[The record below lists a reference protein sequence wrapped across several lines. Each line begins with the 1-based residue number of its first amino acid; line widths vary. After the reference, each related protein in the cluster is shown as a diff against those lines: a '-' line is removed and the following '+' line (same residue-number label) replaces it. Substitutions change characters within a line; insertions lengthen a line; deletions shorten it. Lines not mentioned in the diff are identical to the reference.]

1 MQLGA
6 RVQSH
11 ARGEFSLTS
20 IQGFLKGSSKL
31 MVVQAIMD
39 AGVLKVLCEHAHS
52 MNAKLRLNSLWALK
66 HLVYSTP
73 LEVKKACL
81 DELGPGWLKQIVCND
96 MEDSALSTGSRG
108 EESVGNATPIAM
120 STPNAAGEQVD
131 LLNAVEESREATPPE
146 EEENEEGA
154 MKMVD
159 TIGALSRIHPDLDP
173 SHKGVNL
180 GRPADGRMASLES
193 VRPKQGV
200 TMDGEGSSLQQVR
213 SDNTAVQEQ
222 GLDFIRNL
230 ICGPGAGEMI
240 DHLFR
245 ELGQDKVFD
254 ILAKKLRP
262 QVINAYKREKRLSSS
277 DNSIRHVP
285 PQPEI
290 LASVCHVIMHIA
302 ASSPRHR
309 QLLIS
314 QTELLRSLIA
324 LFDHAN
330 RGVRCCCAWVVI
342 NLTWVD
348 DQSDALNC
356 KARAMEL
363 KRLGVVQKLEAL
375 EQDPEL
381 DVRERVKT
389 AMSQITSLLR

>member
-1 MQLGA
+1 
-6 RVQSH
+6 
-11 ARGEFSLTS
+11 
-20 IQGFLKGSSKL
+20 
-31 MVVQAIMD
+31 MD

-66 HLVYSTP
+66 HLVYLTP
-73 LEVKKACL
+73 TDVKKACL
-81 DELGPGWLKQIVCND
+81 DQLGPGWLKQIVCND
-96 MEDSALSTGSRG
+96 TEDSALPAGNRG

-146 EEENEEGA
+146 EEENEDGD

-159 TIGALSRIHPDLDP
+159 TIGALSRIHSDFES
-173 SHKGVNL
+173 SHKGLNL
-180 GRPADGRMASLES
+180 GRSAKGRMASSES
-193 VRPKQGV
+193 LRPGHG
-200 TMDGEGSSLQQVR
+200 MMMEGEGSSLKQAR

-230 ICGPGAGEMI
+230 ICGPGAAEMI
-240 DHLFR
+240 DYLFR

-262 QVINAYKREKRLSSS
+262 QVINAYKREKRLSSLE
-277 DNSIRHVP
+277 NSVRHLP
-285 PQPEI
+285 PQTEI
-290 LASVCHVIMHIA
+290 IVSVCHIISHIA
-302 ASSPRHR
+302 AGAPRHR

-314 QTELLRSLIA
+314 QTELLRSLIS
-324 LFDHAN
+324 LFDHTN
-330 RGVRCCCAWVVI
+330 RNVRSCCAWVVI

-348 DQSDALNC
+348 DHSDTSNC

-389 AMSQITSLLR
+389 AMYQITNLLR

>member
-1 MQLGA
+1 M
-6 RVQSH
+6 VN
-11 ARGEFSLTS
+11 
-20 IQGFLKGSSKL
+20 SKL
-31 MVVQAIMD
+31 MFEQAIMD

-66 HLVYSTP
+66 HLVYLTP
-73 LEVKKACL
+73 NDVKKACL
-81 DELGPGWLKQIVCND
+81 DQLGPGWLKQIVCND
-96 MEDSALSTGSRG
+96 TEDSALSTGNRG

-131 LLNAVEESREATPPE
+131 LLNAVEESREVTPPE
-146 EEENEEGA
+146 EEGNEDA
-154 MKMVD
+154 DMKMGD
-159 TIGALSRIHPDLDP
+159 TIGALSQSHPDFDIG
-173 SHKGVNL
+173 HKGLNL
-180 GRPADGRMASLES
+180 DRSTNGRMASSES
-193 VRPKQGV
+193 LRPRHG
-200 TMDGEGSSLQQVR
+200 TMAEGGGNLLKLAR

-230 ICGPGAGEMI
+230 ICGPGAAEMI
-240 DHLFR
+240 DYLFR

-277 DNSIRHVP
+277 DNSTRHVP
-285 PQPEI
+285 PQTEI
-290 LASVCHVIMHIA
+290 IVSVCHIISHIA
-302 ASSPRHR
+302 AGSPRHR

-314 QTELLRSLIA
+314 QTELLRSLVA
-324 LFDHAN
+324 LFEHADRN
-330 RGVRCCCAWVVI
+330 VRSCCAWVVI

-348 DQSDALNC
+348 DQSDFLNC
-356 KARAMEL
+356 KARATEL
-363 KRLGVVQKLEAL
+363 KRLGVHQQLEAL

-389 AMSQITSLLR
+389 AMHQMTNLLR